1 MRVGDGTVAVETYF
15 FPSWWAG
22 NKLCVPK
29 HFGQWSSW
37 TAFNVSGG
45 VSVSAALQ
53 VNQTCL
59 GPNQVSNLTFYC
71 ANTSHIN
78 YLLTYQCVAIRLQYL
93 SHRWFSQCL
102 LKHTDQQMEASFN
115 FFYMIVHAGWL
126 VCVCVWVPLHV
137 YVHVFS
143 PSWESGLWVRG
154 RIRGADRGRVSGIRP
169 AGWTVSHQPSIISS
183 IDKHNNLKNL

>member
-126 VCVCVWVPLHV
+126 VCVCVGAFTRVCARVQPVMRVRTLSQRTHQR
-137 YVHVFS
+137 
-143 PSWESGLWVRG
+143 SWQ
-154 RIRGADRGRVSGIRP
+154 RP
-169 AGWTVSHQPSIISS
+169 CVWNQTCRMDSKSS
-183 IDKHNNLKNL
+183 TKHHIVNRQT